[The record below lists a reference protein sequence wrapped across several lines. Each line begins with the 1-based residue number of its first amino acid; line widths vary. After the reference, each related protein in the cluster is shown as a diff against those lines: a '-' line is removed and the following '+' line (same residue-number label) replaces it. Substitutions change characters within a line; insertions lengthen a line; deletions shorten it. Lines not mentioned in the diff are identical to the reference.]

1 MMSGSGEA
9 NFDSFES
16 NPFQNSKQR
25 QEQEVQTLL
34 QKLSHEMIGLDASFV
49 GTLDK
54 GTTQHLAPSFCFL
67 NSEFNCELKCV
78 LLFLNVFLLHFSDV
92 ATLKLEHQAIFNT
105 ANSAI
110 VKVRLC
116 CSKWYHEKPL

>member
-1 MMSGSGEA
+1 MTDKIVSSSFSLGSGEA

-54 GTTQHLAPSFCFL
+54 GTTQHFKEFT
-67 NSEFNCELKCV
+67 SEFLIGV
-78 LLFLNVFLLHFSDV
+78 QL
-92 ATLKLEHQAIFNT
+92 I
-105 ANSAI
+105 
-110 VKVRLC
+110 
-116 CSKWYHEKPL
+116 